1 MANEQAATPANAAE
15 RLSTATPREFVLATG
30 NAGKLKELSA
40 LLADMA
46 VSVRS
51 QKEFG
56 VPDAIEDGLS
66 FIENAL
72 IKARHASRLTGLPA
86 LADDSG
92 LAVDALG
99 GAPGIYSARYALD
112 AHGLPAGDAANN
124 AKLLATF
131 AGMPAATS
139 RRAQFVCVLAF
150 VRHADDPLPIICQ
163 ALWAGEIAHAPSG
176 QQGFGYDPI
185 FYVESDSMTSAEL
198 PRERQAALRPRR
210 PALAP
215 LRARRSEPGL

>member
-1 MANEQAATPANAAE
+1 MAVTEAVPG
-15 RLSTATPREFVLATG
+15 PREFVLATG
-30 NAGKLKELSA
+30 NAGKLVELRA
-40 LLADMA
+40 LLEGIDI
-46 VSVRS
+46 SVRS
-51 QKEFG
+51 QKEFA

-112 AHGLPAGDAANN
+112 AAGAPAGDAANN
-124 AKLLATF
+124 AKLLATL
-131 AGMPAATS
+131 AGMPADTS

-163 ALWAGEIAHAPSG
+163 ALWAGDIAHAPSG
-176 QQGFGYDPI
+176 KQGFGYDPV
-185 FYVESDSMTSAEL
+185 FYLANEGMTSAEL
-198 PRERQAALRPRR
+198 PRERKAILSHRGQALQQ
-210 PALAP
+210 
-215 LRARRSEPGL
+215 LRARWSETGL

>member
-1 MANEQAATPANAAE
+1 MAEVENKPAA
-15 RLSTATPREFVLATG
+15 SREFVLATG
-30 NAGKLKELSA
+30 NEGKLKELRA
-40 LLADMA
+40 LLAD
-46 VSVRS
+46 VDVTVRS
-51 QKEFG
+51 QKEFA

-99 GAPGIYSARYALD
+99 GAPGIYSARYALNE
-112 AHGLPAGDAANN
+112 AGAPAGDAANN
-124 AKLLATF
+124 AKLLATL
-131 AGMPAATS
+131 AAMPADTS

-163 ALWAGEIAHAPSG
+163 ALWAGEITHQASG
-176 QQGFGYDPI
+176 EQGFGYDPV
-185 FYVESDSMTSAEL
+185 FYLADEGMTSAEL
-198 PRERQAALRPRR
+198 PRERKAALSHRGQ
-210 PALAP
+210 ALQQ
-215 LRARRSEPGL
+215 LRARWNETGL